1 MSTMIRTR
9 SRRVFSAVTLS
20 LTFALAACGP
30 KDADIKADVDK
41 AIAGVPG
48 VMVNV
53 AGGVATMSGTLADE
67 ATRASTEATV
77 KAVKGVK
84 SVVNN
89 SSVAPPPPPVV
100 ISPDDSIK
108 TLATTLLKDY
118 PTLMAEVEDGVI
130 TLTGEIKKA
139 ELTNAMQ
146 ALSTLNPKKIVNK
159 ATVTK

>member
-1 MSTMIRTR
+1 M
-9 SRRVFSAVTLS
+9 
-20 LTFALAACGP
+20 
-30 KDADIKADVDK
+30 
-41 AIAGVPG
+41 
-48 VMVNV
+48 
-53 AGGVATMSGTLADE
+53 
-67 ATRASTEATV
+67 
-77 KAVKGVK
+77 K

-89 SSVAPPPPPVV
+89 SSVAPPPVV